1 MDLRYKLDD
10 TPPFGEFVL
19 FGLQW
24 LAISVPGII
33 VIGKVVG
40 GLHVTDP
47 SAQISYLQKLAFVI
61 GIVLVSQVLLGHRLP
76 LIIGPSTVLLV
87 GMIASAGFDP
97 ATMYASIMIGGG
109 LLFLTAVTGLFGRL
123 QKLFTFR
130 VVAVVL
136 LLIAFTLM
144 PTVLGLLIP
153 PGPVLPHQSMSF
165 AFLLILCMF
174 VSQRYLPPVWKSA
187 IIFFAMIA
195 GTCAWVIIFPSSSL
209 HATPRGL
216 PVLSG
221 FFYDFTTSFSVAPG
235 VIVSFLFCFLGLSIN
250 DLGSIESVS
259 VLLKLPDMRQ
269 RVNRGISLT
278 GLANVASGFFGVIG
292 PVNFSLSPGVIL
304 STGCASR
311 FTLVLTGVLLVLLAF
326 SPAVLGLVES
336 VPPVVMGCVLTYL
349 LTFQIAAGFAT
360 IGQEEKGFRLESG
373 IVVGLPVLMGTAVS
387 MLPARILG
395 TFPPVLRPVIG
406 NGFVIG
412 VLVAF
417 ILEHVVYKE
426 RKGRA
431 FQE

>member
-1 MDLRYKLDD
+1 MQIRYKLDD
-10 TPPFGEFVL
+10 MPPFGEFVL

-24 LAISVPGII
+24 LAISIPGII
-33 VIGKVVG
+33 VIGKIVG
-40 GLHVTDP
+40 GLHFTDP
-47 SAQISYLQKLAFVI
+47 SAQITYLQKLTFVI
-61 GIVLVSQVLLGHRLP
+61 GVVLVSQVLLGHRLP
-76 LIIGPSTVLLV
+76 LIVGPSTVLLV

-97 ATMYASIMIGGG
+97 ATVYASIMVGGSI
-109 LLFLTAVTGLFGRL
+109 LFLTAVTGLFGRL
-123 QKLFTFR
+123 QKLFTVR

-153 PGPVLPHQSMSF
+153 PGPVLPHRCMSF
-165 AFLLILCMF
+165 AFMLILGMF
-174 VSQRYLPPVWKSA
+174 IAQRYLPPIWKSA

-195 GTCAWVIIFPSSSL
+195 GSLAWVIIFPSSGL
-209 HATPRGL
+209 HSAPRGL
-216 PVLSG
+216 PAFSG
-221 FFYDFTTSFSVAPG
+221 FFHEFTTRFSVAPG
-235 VIVSFLFCFLGLSIN
+235 VLASFIFCFLGLSVN

-278 GLANVASGFFGVIG
+278 GLANLASGFFGVIG

-311 FTLVLTGVLLVLLAF
+311 FTLVLTGGLLVLLAF

-336 VPPVVMGCVLTYL
+336 VPPVVIGCVLTYL

-373 IVVGLPVLMGTAVS
+373 LVVGLPVLMGTAVS

-395 TFPPVLRPVIG
+395 TFPLVLRPVMG

-417 ILEHVVYKE
+417 ILEHVLYRE
-426 RKGRA
+426 
-431 FQE
+431 

>member
-1 MDLRYKLDD
+1 MDIRYRLDD

-19 FGLQW
+19 FSLQW
-24 LAISVPGII
+24 LAISIPGIV

-40 GLHVTDP
+40 GLHFTDP
-47 SAQISYLQKLAFVI
+47 PAQIAYLQKLTFVI
-61 GIVLVSQVLLGHRLP
+61 GIVLVSQVLWGHRLP

-97 ATMYASIMIGGG
+97 ATIHASIMMGGS

-123 QKLFTFR
+123 QRLFTAR

-153 PGPVLPHQSMSF
+153 PGSVLPYQSVSF

-174 VSQRYLPPVWKSA
+174 AGQRYLPPVWKSA

-195 GTCAWVIIFPSSSL
+195 GACAWVIIFPSSGL
-209 HATPRGL
+209 RAAPRDL
-216 PVLSG
+216 PVFAG
-221 FFYDFTTSFSVAPG
+221 FFHDFSTSVSVAPG
-235 VIVSFLFCFLGLSIN
+235 VLVSFLFCFLGLSIN

-259 VLLKLPDMRQ
+259 ILLKLPDMRR
-269 RVNRGISLT
+269 RVNRGIGLT
-278 GLANVASGFFGVIG
+278 GLANLFSGFFGVIG

-326 SPAVLGLVES
+326 SPAVLGFVES
-336 VPPVVMGCVLTYL
+336 VPPVVIGCILTYL
-349 LTFQIAAGFAT
+349 LAFQIAAGLAT
-360 IGQEEKGFRLESG
+360 IGKGEEGSRLKNG
-373 IVVGLPVLMGTAVS
+373 VVVGLPVLTGTAVS
-387 MLPARILG
+387 LLPVRILG
-395 TFPPVLRPVIG
+395 TFPLVLRPVIG

-417 ILEHVVYKE
+417 ILEHVVYRE
-426 RKGRA
+426 
-431 FQE
+431 E